1 MKNAVKR
8 RERRFFFTLVL
19 LLAGY
24 GAGFC
29 GDFTGNPR
37 MESFVRMMA
46 DTQGAD
52 PEELRG
58 ILEQARK
65 KQSIIRAMEAP
76 AEAKP
81 WWAYKPILVNARNV
95 QEGRAF
101 LKRHV
106 RALKRAES
114 IYGVPGALI
123 TAILGV
129 ETRYGKNM
137 GTFRV
142 LDSLATLAFDYPR
155 RADFFANEL
164 KEFFLMAKDDGLA
177 PLSLKGSY
185 AGAMGYPQ
193 FMPSSFRRYA
203 VDFDKDGKKDIWN
216 SVEDAIGSVGNY
228 LASFGYNP
236 TQPVCLRAVP
246 GPSESALKDK
256 VLANGVEPAFSFV
269 MLKDAGFE
277 FQHDGL
283 DANTTGGVF
292 SLEGLEGPEY
302 WVALPNFWVITQ
314 YNKSRLYAM
323 AVFELARNIQGAKG
337 WTIPML
343 SKQYPR

>member
-1 MKNAVKR
+1 MSNVLKR
-8 RERRFFFTLVL
+8 LERGLFFALGL

-37 MESFVRMMA
+37 MESFVSMMA
-46 DTQGAD
+46 DTQSVD

-58 ILEQARK
+58 ILEQAKK
-65 KQSIIRAMEAP
+65 KQSILRAMETP
-76 AEAKP
+76 AEVKP
-81 WWAYKPILVNARNV
+81 WWAYKPILVNARNI

-106 RALKRAES
+106 RALNRAES
-114 IYGVPGALI
+114 VYGVPGALI

-129 ETRYGKNM
+129 ETGYGKNM

-155 RADFFANEL
+155 RADFFTNEL
-164 KEFFLMAKDDGLA
+164 KEFFLMAKEYGLP

-216 SVEDAIGSVGNY
+216 SVEDAIGSVGHY

-236 TQPVCLRAVP
+236 MQPVCLRAVP

-256 VLANGVEPAFSFV
+256 VLANGVEPAFSLV
-269 MLKDAGFE
+269 VLKEAGFE

-283 DANTTGGVF
+283 DASTAGGVF
-292 SLEGLEGPEY
+292 SLEGFDGPEY
-302 WVALPNFWVITQ
+302 WVALPNFWVITK

-323 AVFELARNIQGAKG
+323 AVLELARNIQGTKDWA
-337 WTIPML
+337 IPML
-343 SKQYPR
+343 SKQDSR